1 MPPLKLAFTSALFA
15 PAAIV
20 QLPVPLQ
27 APLQPVK
34 VLPLLAWAIRV
45 TAVVLAKLAEVLL
58 QSTVQLKPVGVLV
71 TLPLPLPSLVSVTR
85 RVLADVAKLAVT
97 LALLVPAAIV
107 QLPVPLQAP
116 PQPAKV
122 LPLLARAVRLMVA
135 VFEKL
140 PDAPLQSM
148 AHESPVGLLVTLPVP
163 IPDLANVTVRVVTSA
178 AKFAVTLRALS
189 TLTLQVL
196 LEPAQAPPQPL
207 KMLPVAACAVSV
219 TAVPAAKLA
228 EQVLQQL
235 MPDGE
240 LLTVPVPVPWFVT
253 DKA

>member
-1 MPPLKLAFTSALFA
+1 M
-15 PAAIV
+15 
-20 QLPVPLQ
+20 
-27 APLQPVK
+27 
-34 VLPLLAWAIRV
+34 
-45 TAVVLAKLAEVLL
+45 
-58 QSTVQLKPVGVLV
+58 
-71 TLPLPLPSLVSVTR
+71 VSVTR

-163 IPDLANVTVRVVTSA
+163 LPDLANVTVRVVTSA

-189 TLTLQVL
+189 MLTLQVL

-228 EQVLQQL
+228 EQVLPQL
-235 MPDGE
+235 IPDGE
-240 LLTVPVPVPWFVT
+240 LLTVPVPVPWLVT
-253 DKA
+253 AKA